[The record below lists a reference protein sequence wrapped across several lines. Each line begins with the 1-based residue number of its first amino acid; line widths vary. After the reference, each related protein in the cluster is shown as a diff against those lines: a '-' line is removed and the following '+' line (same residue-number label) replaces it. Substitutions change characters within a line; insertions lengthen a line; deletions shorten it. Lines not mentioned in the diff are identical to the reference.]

1 MMFFDESDSILTTNQ
16 SVNLIIYTDLKVII
30 SRAKKVMGISYS
42 AN

>member
-1 MMFFDESDSILTTNQ
+1 MFFDENDSILTTNQ

-30 SRAKKVMGISYS
+30 SRAKKVMGISYR

>member
-1 MMFFDESDSILTTNQ
+1 MMFFDENDSILTTNQ

>member
-1 MMFFDESDSILTTNQ
+1 MFFDENDSILTTNQ

>member
-30 SRAKKVMGISYS
+30 SCAKKVMGISYS